1 MKREVNIDGEM
12 EFVRALSISTLATR
26 AETTRAPGNALP
38 GAQHMTPIC
47 LLGLGRTAS
56 TLIA

>member
-26 AETTRAPGNALP
+26 AEGLHP
-38 GAQHMTPIC
+38 QE
-47 LLGLGRTAS
+47 LLEMPFLEHS
-56 TLIA
+56 T